1 MNSRLLQEIED
12 LNLTYLLLAR
22 RLLEE
27 DFPSGLFRLGIS
39 KPEGERFLA
48 LTTKQISHL
57 SRTNQLVFTLRLRI
71 DHLDMESPLDRRDVS
86 SLPNLTAIRLASE
99 ENDQI

>member
-1 MNSRLLQEIED
+1 MNTPLLQEIED

-27 DFPSGLFRLGIS
+27 DYPSGLFRLGIS
-39 KPEGERFLA
+39 KDEGEKL
-48 LTTKQISHL
+48 LTLTAKQMSQMA
-57 SRTNQLVFTLRLRI
+57 RTNQVVFQLRLNAEQLGSESS
-71 DHLDMESPLDRRDVS
+71 LDKRDIS

-99 ENDQI
+99 ESE